1 MYSGTLMVH
10 SQKISLPAPRNV
22 IENSEGEFQ
31 MSKFLKRNYKA
42 KLEFLEEWEGS
53 NQKTFCGRGMDIF
66 WNNIFHDK
74 ARSKSY
80 R

>member
-1 MYSGTLMVH
+1 MYSGTSMVH
-10 SQKISLPAPRNV
+10 SQKITIPAPGNV

-31 MSKFLKRNYKA
+31 MPKFLKRNYEA
-42 KLEFLEEWEGS
+42 KLEFPEGWEGS

-66 WNNIFHDK
+66 WKNIFHDK